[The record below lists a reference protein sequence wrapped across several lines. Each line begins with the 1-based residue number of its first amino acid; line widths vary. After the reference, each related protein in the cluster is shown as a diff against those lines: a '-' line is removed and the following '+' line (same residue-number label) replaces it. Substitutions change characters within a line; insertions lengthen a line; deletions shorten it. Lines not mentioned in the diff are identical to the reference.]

1 MSEAPIES
9 YAGHL
14 SGRVWG
20 VSIGLV
26 AGIGLF
32 IATIVLVVQDGED
45 VGQHLGLLS
54 NFFPGYD
61 VTVGG
66 AFIGFLYA
74 TVAGYLLGRF
84 ICLFYKLAARNEG
97 T

>member
-1 MSEAPIES
+1 MSEAPVED
-9 YAGHL
+9 YVGHL

-32 IATIVLVVQDGED
+32 VATLVLVLQAGDN
-45 VGQHLGLLS
+45 VGQHLRLLS

-61 VTVGG
+61 VTVIG

-74 TVAGYLLGRF
+74 TVAGYILGRV
-84 ICLFYKLAARNEG
+84 ICFFYKQAARNG
-97 T
+97 